1 MISRIIRFIET
12 DIWAIHPKELLP
24 IQAFLIWSLRMI
36 LFALRKFYRDGCPA
50 RASALT
56 FYSLLSLIPVVAV
69 LFAIGKGFGLN
80 KMIET
85 QVMKF
90 AEMGNWP
97 PEVVDR
103 IINFSQTQLGQASGG
118 VIAGIGVLFLFW
130 TVISILGNIEESF
143 NHIWEVRKSRALLR
157 KFSDY
162 LAIIVV
168 TPFLIVVSSSI
179 TVVVASQIQ
188 LIIQK
193 IALLGPLSSVILFLL
208 KLLPYMSIW
217 ALLVL
222 NYLVIPNTKVPMQ
235 SAVLAGVLTGT
246 LYQIVQWV
254 YIKFQIGVVHYGAI
268 YGSFAA
274 LPLFLV
280 WLQLSWLIV
289 LFGAEIAYAHEHLE
303 TYGFNP
309 DYSRISLSSK
319 KLLVVRIFHL
329 LVKNFHQGAD
339 PLSATRVSRDLEIP
353 LRLTRQFL
361 AELTRAGLVVETAKD
376 KKNEVTFQPGR
387 DIEHLTVQDALD
399 AYEGQGTTRI
409 PIPSSEEATRISLL
423 LKEIEKA
430 LQEGP
435 GKTVLKEI

>member
-12 DIWAIHPKELLP
+12 DIWALRLEGLP
-24 IQAFLIWSLRMI
+24 PLQAFFIRSLRMI
-36 LFALRKFYRDGCPA
+36 LFALRKFYKDDCPA

-56 FYSLLSLIPVVAV
+56 FYSLLSVVPVVAV
-69 LFAIGKGFGLN
+69 LFAVGKGFGLER
-80 KMIET
+80 MIET

-97 PEVVDR
+97 TEVVDKV
-103 IINFSQTQLGQASGG
+103 INFSQTQLGQTSGG

-130 TVISILGNIEESF
+130 TVISILGNVEQSF
-143 NHIWEVRKSRALLR
+143 NYIWEVRKSRTLMR

-162 LAIIVV
+162 MAIIVI
-168 TPFLIVVSSSI
+168 TPILMVISSSI
-179 TVVVASQIQ
+179 TVIVASQIQ
-188 LIIQK
+188 LIIKK

-208 KLLPYMSIW
+208 KLFPYMSIW

-222 NYLVIPNTKVPMQ
+222 NYLVLPNTKVPKR
-235 SAVLAGVLTGT
+235 SAILAGVLTGT
-246 LYQIVQWV
+246 LYQVVQGI
-254 YIKFQIGVVHYGAI
+254 YIKFQIGVVQYGAI

-289 LFGAEIAYAHEHLE
+289 LLGAEIAYAHEHLE
-303 TYGFNP
+303 TYGFHP
-309 DYSRISLSSK
+309 DHSRISLSSR
-319 KLLVVRIFHL
+319 KLLIVRLFHL
-329 LVKNFHQGAD
+329 LVKNFHQGGN
-339 PLSATRVSRDLEIP
+339 PLSATQISHDLEIP

-361 AELTRAGLVVETAKD
+361 DELTSAGLAVETAKD

-387 DIEHLTVQDALD
+387 DIEHLTVEYTLG
-399 AYEGQGTTRI
+399 AYEGQGATPV

-423 LKEIEKA
+423 LKEIEEASK
-430 LQEGP
+430 EGP
-435 GKTVLKEI
+435 GKKFLKEI